1 MRIHNPFVT
10 GCFSVGGS
18 KAVDFTDAT
27 GGVSG
32 SFSGSFKGS
41 ITAGS
46 VTEVLPSGTVSSS
59 AQLADD
65 ISGSFTS
72 VSSSISS
79 RETTLEAAS
88 ASFETNKA
96 TKGFS
101 IAMSVAL

>member
-10 GCFSVGGS
+10 GSLTVSGS
-18 KAVDFTDAT
+18 KAVDFSDDT

-32 SFSGSFKGS
+32 SFSGSFQGS
-41 ITAGS
+41 MTG
-46 VTEVLPSGTVSSS
+46 VTSES
-59 AQLADD
+59 LATRA
-65 ISGSFTS
+65 TS
-72 VSSSISS
+72 
-79 RETTLEAAS
+79 LEAAS